1 MAVAADARQLI
12 HAQPARAHYPACY
25 CRRQCLGRF
34 CQCRFKSQALLDEKA
49 VIAAMA
55 CVDLNPI
62 RARMTETPE
71 ASGHTAIRRRLRQLK
86 AFDSDAAPE
95 PEPLCPFAGNTC
107 EAMPDGLACPLAGY
121 VELVEWSDRQLHPND
136 AWRDTRPCSTAART
150 APHRAREVDDIDASV
165 RSRTAG
171 LVGRA

>member
-121 VELVEWSDRQLHPND
+121 VGLVEGMTGSCIRTMRGAILAHVPPLLERLHIAPERWTTLTP
-136 AWRDTRPCSTAART
+136 AFEAALP
-150 APHRAREVDDIDASV
+150 A
-165 RSRTAG
+165 
-171 LVGRA
+171 